1 MQANRI
7 LSLLLNIRPEFVR
20 YRIKPIRLARGERIV
35 GPGMPI
41 TKVIFPDSG
50 LISLTVQLAAG
61 NRLEV
66 GLIGFDGMLGGEVFF
81 GEERQ
86 LNNAYAQLPV
96 TGWSMTPRD
105 LIEIGQQYR
114 EVALELFRHERFLL
128 AQSQQIAACNAEHS
142 LKQRLCSWL
151 LRAYDL
157 TRSPE
162 LQLTQ
167 EFIAE
172 MIGVRRAGVS
182 PVAQQ
187 LRSEGIIRQRRGGI
201 VIVDK
206 PALAREA
213 CECYF
218 AIQRLRAHY
227 LGGPT
232 FHGRAIV

>member
-7 LSLLLNIRPEFVR
+7 LSLLLNVRPEFVR

-96 TGWSMTPRD
+96 TGWSMAPRD

-114 EVALELFRHERFLL
+114 EVAIELFRHERFLL

-157 TRSPE
+157 TRNPE